1 MKKIHLVCNAHI
13 DPVWLWKWEEGLAE
27 TLSTFRIAAR
37 FCEEYDDFVFCHNES
52 LLYQWVEEYEPDL
65 FRKIRKLVKE
75 GKWRIIGGWYVQ
87 PDCNLPSGE
96 SFVRQILVGKNYF
109 KEKFGIEPQTAVNFD
124 PFGHSRGLVQI
135 LKKSGYSSYLFCRPG
150 EPPLTVPDDFIWTG
164 FDGSVI
170 LAHRSLEHYNSERGK
185 AAEKL
190 KIWIEAHPDVEEGIF
205 LWGIGNHGGGPSQE
219 DLKSID
225 DLRFTIYDSTQS
237 DPRSSRGAP
246 RAPALPDF
254 PVSPMNSDSPIT
266 QIQHSYPELFFASL
280 LNNGDTLPRVDSD
293 LNPWA
298 VGCYTSMARVKK
310 MHRELEETYYFTEKI
325 VTHAVLAGLLQYP
338 HKELREALED
348 LLFCEF
354 HDILPGSGI
363 PEVEAYALQRMS
375 HGLEILSRLKAK
387 AFFTLLAGQSPAG
400 KDEFPILVYN
410 PEPYDIVEML
420 NVEFQGPEPNFN
432 SNVFWLPELF
442 DASGN
447 PVEYQLE
454 KESAN
459 IANDHRKRLVFKAT
473 LKASSMNRFSCF
485 LREVDILEKPLPAVQ
500 DELHFVND
508 TCEIRISPETGLI
521 DQYKVHGADYL
532 KPDSAELLVM
542 KDYADP
548 WGMKVNLFRDLAG
561 RFRLMS
567 PGETAGFAGT
577 QGAVEPVR
585 IIEQGPVRTVV
596 EGLFRYNSSAAAVR
610 YMIPKE
616 GTEVEMEI
624 RLFWNE
630 KDKMVKLAFPGR
642 LTDAECFGQVAYG
655 VQKFDREGEELAAQ
669 QWVGLFSNQTG
680 RAFTVSNQ
688 TTHGFDYSDGEL
700 RLSLLRSPA
709 YAGHP
714 VDDATPIVRQ
724 DRFTPRMD
732 QGEHLIR
739 FRINAGPAVERLERI
754 DPESRLLNGGSMS
767 LCCYPK
773 KKGKKPEPAIELSD
787 PAIRLAAL
795 KMAEKGND
803 IVIRLFE
810 TTGKPCKDLRLTLYG
825 LPFKLDFGPFEIK
838 TIEFD
843 RKTGTMQEVDLL
855 EQTPTCHPDESRDP

>member
-1 MKKIHLVCNAHI
+1 MKKIHLLCNAHI

-27 TLSTFRIAAR
+27 TLSTFRIAAK

-52 LLYQWVEEYEPDL
+52 LLYQWAEEYEPDL
-65 FRKIRKLVKE
+65 FRKIRRLVKE
-75 GKWRIIGGWYVQ
+75 GKWRIIGGWYIQ

-109 KEKFGIEPQTAVNFD
+109 KDKFGVEPETAVNFD
-124 PFGHSRGLVQI
+124 PFGHSQGLVQI
-135 LKKSGYSSYLFCRPG
+135 LKKSGYTSYLFCRPG
-150 EPPLTVPDDFIWTG
+150 EPHLTVPDDFIWSG
-164 FDGSVI
+164 FDGSEI

-190 KIWIEAHPDVEEGIF
+190 DKWMETHPEGGLF
-205 LWGIGNHGGGPSQE
+205 LWGIGNHGGGPSRLDLEKIKEIRLKIKDVEIHHSCPEAFFEGIGE
-219 DLKSID
+219 DSEI
-225 DLRFTIYDSTQS
+225 
-237 DPRSSRGAP
+237 
-246 RAPALPDF
+246 LPK
-254 PVSPMNSDSPIT
+254 VN
-266 QIQHSYPELFFASL
+266 
-280 LNNGDTLPRVDSD
+280 SD

-310 MHRELEETYYFTEKI
+310 MHRELEEACYVTEKI
-325 VTHAVLAGLLQYP
+325 TTHAVLAGLLKYP
-338 HKELREALED
+338 YKELQEALED

-363 PEVEAYALQRMS
+363 PEVEAYALQRMG
-375 HGLEILSRLKAK
+375 HGLEILSRLKAR
-387 AFFTLLAGQSPAG
+387 AFFALLAGQSPAR

-410 PEPYDIVEML
+410 PEPYEIEEVL
-420 NVEFQGPEPNFN
+420 TVEFQGPEPNFN
-432 SNVFWLPELF
+432 PKVFWLPVLF
-442 DASGN
+442 DELGN

-459 IANDHRKRLVFKAT
+459 IANDHRKRLVFKAN
-473 LKASSMNRFSCF
+473 LKASCMNRFSCF
-485 LREVDILEKPLPAVQ
+485 LREVDILEKPMPAVQ
-500 DELHFVND
+500 DELHFIND

-521 DQYKVHGADYL
+521 DQYKVHGTDYL
-532 KPDSAELLVM
+532 KPDAAELLVM

-548 WGMKVNLFRDLAG
+548 WGMKVNSFRDLAG

-596 EGLFRYNSSAAAVR
+596 EGLFRYNSSSAAVR

-616 GTEVEMEI
+616 GAEVEIEI

-642 LTDAECFGQVAYG
+642 LTDAECLGQVAYG
-655 VQKFDREGEELAAQ
+655 VQKFDRDGEELIAQ
-669 QWVGLFSNQTG
+669 QWVGLFSHQTG
-680 RAFTVSNQ
+680 RAFTVANQ
-688 TTHGFDYSDGEL
+688 TTYGFDYSDGEL

-714 VDDATPIVRQ
+714 VDDSTPIVRQ

-732 QGEHLIR
+732 QGEHLFH
-739 FRINAGPAVERLERI
+739 FRIHAGQADERLKAI
-754 DPESRLLNGGSMS
+754 DLESRLLNGGSMS

-773 KKGKKPEPAIELSD
+773 KKGKKPESAITLSH
-787 PAIRLAAL
+787 PAIRLSAL
-795 KMAEKGND
+795 KMAEKSGRF
-803 IVIRLFE
+803 IIRLFE
-810 TTGKPCKDLRLTLYG
+810 TTGKPVEEVRFTIYD
-825 LPFKLDFGPFEIK
+825 LPFRLEFGPFEIK
-838 TIEFD
+838 TLEFD
-843 RKTGTMQEVDLL
+843 RKSGTIQEVDMMERTAAFIHL
-855 EQTPTCHPDESRDP
+855 TPGPSPALPTVVGEGSARATQSLTGNRQPATGNQ